1 MHEMVRVPHAVECLI
16 DFNLL
21 CDRGQQRVVLKSMT
35 NDHFLVFLIVW
46 FLLPKF
52 LGEVK
57 E

>member
-1 MHEMVRVPHAVECLI
+1 MVRVPHAVECLI

-46 FLLPKF
+46 FLFPKF